1 MIQLHG
7 RKLITTTYSPINETN
22 ILNVL
27 QEAMS
32 IFCVNQGQIKYLFNY
47 YKGIQPILERT
58 KQYHEEINN
67 KIVENH
73 AREIVA
79 FKVGYLLWKP
89 IEYVSRKKNDENNP
103 IETLNDY
110 LILNDKVGKDKELAK
125 HQSICGTSYR
135 LTLENKRFDDSDDEP
150 PFNIYTIFPM
160 NAFVVYSA
168 DFKKEPVLGVI
179 VDKVFDEQGNLK
191 VRIQAYTDT
200 MFYEIVGGVLTKNEP
215 HTYGQIPLVEYPLN
229 EERIGD
235 FEQVIELLD
244 AINLTQ
250 SNRLDG
256 VEQFIQALMIF
267 KNVDIDE
274 KGIKKLKE
282 LGAIKIKD
290 NSKELSADVSYLTQE
305 LNQTQVQALVDSM
318 YNVVLHI
325 VGMPS
330 QSDGN
335 TSDSSNNGAVILKNG
350 WQGADARASE
360 TEVMFRSSELLFLK
374 HALKITKV
382 MTENKVDLKL
392 SDIDIK
398 FTRRNYENLWQKA
411 QVLDLL
417 LRNDKVAPQLAF
429 QVCGLFPNSEEAFDL
444 SSKYYEQIKKESE
457 AIGQND

>member
-256 VEQFIQALMIF
+256 VEQFIQALMF
-267 KNVDIDE
+267 
-274 KGIKKLKE
+274 L
-282 LGAIKIKD
+282 
-290 NSKELSADVSYLTQE
+290 
-305 LNQTQVQALVDSM
+305 
-318 YNVVLHI
+318 
-325 VGMPS
+325 
-330 QSDGN
+330 
-335 TSDSSNNGAVILKNG
+335 
-350 WQGADARASE
+350 DA
-360 TEVMFRSSELLFLK
+360 
-374 HALKITKV
+374 
-382 MTENKVDLKL
+382 
-392 SDIDIK
+392 
-398 FTRRNYENLWQKA
+398 
-411 QVLDLL
+411 
-417 LRNDKVAPQLAF
+417 
-429 QVCGLFPNSEEAFDL
+429 
-444 SSKYYEQIKKESE
+444 
-457 AIGQND
+457 